1 MYRKGRLSVLFQQC
15 KIRAFKPIIGAIN
28 MSNKPN
34 IPDYIPAESESNYL
48 NMRKERELA
57 RQLLD
62 KGNKIEAKQHLE
74 NAMTSLKQISGMG
87 AQLNG
92 LYRSLHELEERVDS
106 NDEDQTKIE
115 KANR

>member
-1 MYRKGRLSVLFQQC
+1 
-15 KIRAFKPIIGAIN
+15 
-28 MSNKPN
+28 
-34 IPDYIPAESESNYL
+34 
-48 NMRKERELA
+48 MRKERELA
-57 RQLLD
+57 KQLLD

-92 LYRSLHELEERVDS
+92 LYRSLHELEERADS
-106 NDEDQTKIE
+106 NDNDQAKIE

>member
-1 MYRKGRLSVLFQQC
+1 
-15 KIRAFKPIIGAIN
+15 

-92 LYRSLHELEERVDS
+92 LYRSLHKLEERIDS
-106 NDEDQTKIE
+106 NDNDQAQIE
-115 KANR
+115 KVNR